1 MKIAIIGTGYVGLV
15 TGVCLSEI
23 GHEVTCIDTNLEKVD
38 QLKKG
43 ISPIYEPGLEELMK
57 KNCAAGRLEF
67 TNNSIIGLK
76 DKEVIYIAVGTPQGE
91 DGAADL
97 TYVFNAAR
105 NIGENITRN
114 VVVVT
119 KSTVPIGTN
128 AKVRQLVMSNLQE
141 NVCAEVVSN
150 PEFLREGS
158 AIHDSFNGDR
168 IVIGTDNQEAGDI
181 VEEINKSFGL
191 PILRTSLHSAE
202 MIKYASNA
210 FLATK
215 ISFINEIAN
224 LSEKTNAHIEEVAKG
239 IGMDSRI
246 GNKFLNAGIG
256 YGGSCFPK
264 DTQALVKISED
275 YNHDFHL
282 LKSVITVNEKQKTLL
297 VRKAKERFGT
307 LTGKKVALLGLAF
320 KPETDD
326 MREAASI
333 SVASELVEEGAE
345 VIGYDPIAA
354 NNAKKVL
361 PEEVLYADQIEE
373 AIKQADVVFI
383 LTEWKEIVEKT
394 LILSTLF
401 MNEPIIFDG
410 RNCYTSEDL
419 FNLEVEYI
427 SVGRER
433 LLNIRENRVAAV
445 I

>member
-23 GHEVTCIDTNLEKVD
+23 GHEVTCIDINPEKIE

-43 ISPIYEPGLEELMK
+43 ISPIYEPGLEELME
-57 KNCAAGRLEF
+57 KNREAGRLDF
-67 TNNSIIGLK
+67 TTNYIIGLK
-76 DKEVIYIAVGTPQGE
+76 DKEAVYIAVGTPQSE

-105 NIGENITRN
+105 SIGQNITRD

-128 AKVRQLVMSNLQE
+128 AKVRQLVMANLQD

-158 AIHDSFNGDR
+158 AIEDSFNGDR
-168 IVIGTDNQEAGDI
+168 IVIGSDHKGAGDI
-181 VEEINKSFGL
+181 VAEINEPFGI

-202 MIKYASNA
+202 MIKYAANA

-224 LSEKTNAHIEEVAKG
+224 LSERTNANIEEVARG
-239 IGMDSRI
+239 IGMDTRI

-264 DTQALVKISED
+264 DTQALVKISEERD
-275 YNHDFHL
+275 YDFHL
-282 LKSVITVNEKQKTLL
+282 LKSVISVNENQKTAL

-307 LTGKKVALLGLAF
+307 LHGKKIALLGLAF

-333 SVASELVEEGAE
+333 SVARELIEEGAE
-345 VIGYDPIAA
+345 VIGYDPIATE
-354 NNAKKVL
+354 NAKKVL
-361 PEEVLYADQIEE
+361 PEEVQYVDQIEE
-373 AIKQADVVFI
+373 AIKQAEVVFI

-394 LILSTLF
+394 LIFSNLF
-401 MNEPIIFDG
+401 MEKPIVFDG
-410 RNCYTSEDL
+410 RNCYSNEDL
-419 FNLEVEYI
+419 ANLEIEYI
-427 SVGRER
+427 SMGRDQVTNVQER
-433 LLNIRENRVAAV
+433 RVAAA